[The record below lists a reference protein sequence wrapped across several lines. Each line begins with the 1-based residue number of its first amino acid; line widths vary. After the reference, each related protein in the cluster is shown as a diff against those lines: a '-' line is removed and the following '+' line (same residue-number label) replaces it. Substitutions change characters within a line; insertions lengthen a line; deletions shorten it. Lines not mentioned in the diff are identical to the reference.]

1 MISIIVPVYNTELYL
16 QKCIESVVSQH
27 FHDWELVLVDDGST
41 DNSGKICDEY
51 AAKDSRI
58 RVKHK
63 PNSGVSDTRNTGL
76 SMAKGDWIFF
86 LDSDDELYPFSLDLL
101 SQWSKGC
108 DMVVGIYDMKVT
120 NPNYKCGNNNPT
132 SLYSK
137 VVNPKKFVRLLMHT
151 SLGFAPT
158 VFPKLYRLKIINDN
172 NLRFNEKIY
181 YAEDQLFLAQ
191 YLCCNET
198 QRVYVNNTKS
208 VYRYNLRTD
217 NATSVMVE
225 RKLTVKT
232 FTDFVGF
239 YSIYETY
246 KGRFK
251 DRKIISWA
259 KWNAYVSGMNIK
271 SMMTAPHAITT
282 EQPAYLTNRLGI
294 LTNNGKDKKLIN
306 KYDYNEKFLAMKR
319 KVRELSKEEKIC
331 TINNWLRS
339 EDCAFTYLTKGWK
352 IIYLLSHCLG
362 TFGVRLFINKIK
374 FN

>member
-1 MISIIVPVYNTELYL
+1 MISIIIPVYNTELYL
-16 QKCIESVVSQH
+16 QKCIESVISQN
-27 FHDWELVLVDDGST
+27 FQDWELILVDDGST

-51 AAKDSRI
+51 AAKDPRI

-63 PNSGVSDTRNTGL
+63 PNTGVSDTRNKGL
-76 SMAKGDWIFF
+76 EIAKGEWVFF
-86 LDSDDELYPFSLDLL
+86 LDSDDELYPFSLKIL

-108 DMVVGIYDMKVT
+108 DMVVGIYNMNIT
-120 NPNYKCGNNNPT
+120 NPNYKCTNNIPT
-132 SLYSK
+132 SQYSK
-137 VVNPKKFVRLLMHT
+137 VVNPKKFVKLLIHT
-151 SLGFAPT
+151 GLGFTPT
-158 VFPKLYRLKIINDN
+158 VSPKLYWLKTIREH

-198 QRVYVNNTKS
+198 QRIYVDNTKS
-208 VYRYNLRTD
+208 VYRYNIRTD

-239 YSIYETY
+239 YNIYETY
-246 KGRFK
+246 KRKFK

-271 SMMTAPHAITT
+271 SMITDPHAITA
-282 EQPAYLTNRLGI
+282 EQQAYLNNQLKA
-294 LTNNGKDKKLIN
+294 LTNNGKDKKLIY

-319 KVRELSKEEKIC
+319 KIRELSKEEKIC
-331 TINNWLRS
+331 AINNWVRS
-339 EDCAFTYLTKGWK
+339 EDCAFSYLTKGWK
-352 IIYLLSHCLG
+352 IIYLLSHCFG
-362 TFGVRLFINKIK
+362 KAGVRLFIDKIK